1 MSAYGYNVRFVVT
14 VTKNISDTRSQL
26 DVKTG
31 TMSVLGVFLKA
42 GASFCQSAGTL
53 FHTARTISTGTCC
66 RIRMHA
72 IPKLK
77 TVDRWTE
84 KRSMFGVYD
93 NIGILGDFIAHPKDL
108 IVAPCWLKGFRGNEM
123 LRLVRK
129 KKMMGDKM
137 MTMEKHN
144 LEKRIRFLYRRYN
157 RTGKR
162 R

>member
-1 MSAYGYNVRFVVT
+1 MSA
-14 VTKNISDTRSQL
+14 
-26 DVKTG
+26 
-31 TMSVLGVFLKA
+31 LGVLLKA

-53 FHTARTISTGTCC
+53 LNAARTISTGTCC

-72 IPKLK
+72 IPELK

-93 NIGILGDFIAHPKDL
+93 NIGILGDFNAHPKDL

-129 KKMMGDKM
+129 KKMLGDRM
-137 MTMEKHN
+137 MTLEKHN
-144 LEKRIRFLYRRYN
+144 LDKRIRFLYRRFN

>member
-1 MSAYGYNVRFVVT
+1 MLFV
-14 VTKNISDTRSQL
+14 QL
-26 DVKTG
+26 G
-31 TMSVLGVFLKA
+31 GNMSVLGTLLKA

-53 FHTARTISTGTCC
+53 LNTARTFSTGTCC

-72 IPKLK
+72 IPQLK

-93 NIGILGDFIAHPKDL
+93 NIGILGNFIAHPKDL
-108 IVAPCWLKGFRGNEM
+108 IVAPCWVKAFTGNE
-123 LRLVRK
+123 LQRLIRK
-129 KKMMGDKM
+129 KKMVGDRM
-137 MTMEKHN
+137 MTLDRHN
-144 LEKRIRFLYRRYN
+144 LEKRIRFLYRRFN